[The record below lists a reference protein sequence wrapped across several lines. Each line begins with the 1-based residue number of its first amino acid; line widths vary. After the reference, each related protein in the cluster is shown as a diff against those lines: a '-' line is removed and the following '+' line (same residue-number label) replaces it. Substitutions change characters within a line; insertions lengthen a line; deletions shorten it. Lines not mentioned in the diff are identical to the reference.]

1 MDRSKIWEKRSWH
14 WNYHDQF
21 PENRATEQP
30 GSDGHRTM
38 NGTWHTAFVVCCPE
52 RPWTVTASAE
62 SHKASFFMQHQIIQ
76 TWICFIMM
84 LSDKTMWAFWAR
96 NSKHDLV
103 RVRVTRFSFGTKD
116 AKYIQISQFCEH
128 GLAQSV
134 PAPKRSWLQTWRSGL
149 RPRLI
154 HVFSATKVMPV
165 PMNCKAFWPDIWPE
179 ASSGGQ
185 RGITSRM
192 VLERCHVEHDMW
204 CRESLLCLATPVH
217 RAHTSKPTK
226 LPGFLVTLLSVNY
239 LLIAWT
245 MKIMKIH
252 VPFAEYHG
260 RNVFCG

>member
-1 MDRSKIWEKRSWH
+1 MAYGLCGVLSWKAL
-14 WNYHDQF
+14 
-21 PENRATEQP
+21 NRNCKCWKSQSIFFHATSNHSNLNIFHYDALWQNNV
-30 GSDGHRTM
+30 S
-38 NGTWHTAFVVCCPE
+38 
-52 RPWTVTASAE
+52 
-62 SHKASFFMQHQIIQ
+62 I
-76 TWICFIMM
+76 
-84 LSDKTMWAFWAR
+84 LSR

-103 RVRVTRFSFGTKD
+103 RVRVTRFSFATKD

-134 PAPKRSWLQTWRSGL
+134 PAPERSWLQTWRSGL

-192 VLERCHVEHDMW
+192 ILERCHVEHDMW

-252 VPFAEYHG
+252 VPFAQIYHG
-260 RNVFCG
+260 RNVF